1 MRCLYFIV
9 TPSSSGALLVLQDA
23 SWRHIFPPKFPTKIT
38 STLCFP
44 NIWQI
49 FVLEGGNHVFDISG
63 GPPRRQIYCGGCP

>member
-9 TPSSSGALLVLQDA
+9 TPQQLWSSPRLARRVLA
-23 SWRHIFPPKFPTKIT
+23 PYFPTKFPTKIT

-63 GPPRRQIYCGGCP
+63 GPPTGQIYCGGCP